1 MDLEKIFN
9 EICGKFK
16 MAEKEKIP
24 ISDLVRERGFRQIDK
39 EKENECYRAVLEK
52 ENYKII
58 ASIVSYEHDGTFVVR
73 WDTFHNYL
81 ELYKDGE
88 SIYTRGYMYEDN
100 HDFMWGD

>member
-9 EICGKFK
+9 EICEKFK

-24 ISDLVRERGFRQIDK
+24 ISDLVREREFRQIDN

-58 ASIVSYEHDGTFVVR
+58 ASIVSYEHDRTFEIQ

-81 ELYKDGE
+81 KLYKDGE
-88 SIYTRGYMYEDN
+88 SIYTKKYMYEDK
-100 HDFMWGD
+100 HDFM